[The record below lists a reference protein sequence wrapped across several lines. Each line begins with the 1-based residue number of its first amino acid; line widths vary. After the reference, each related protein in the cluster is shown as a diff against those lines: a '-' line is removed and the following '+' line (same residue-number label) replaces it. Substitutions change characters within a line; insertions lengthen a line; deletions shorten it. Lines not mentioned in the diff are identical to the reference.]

1 MYQHAPPR
9 VSACQRVSAY
19 LARASMCRM
28 CHHAPACVSTHPPHG
43 RHTPVNGT
51 GLECGRHTPI
61 NGTGLEC
68 GRHTPVNGT
77 GLECSFGDS
86 MRGLHTAAG
95 RADSV
100 VRQCTPLRAR
110 QHCYIS
116 SHFHGTVGKF
126 HRAWLWFHYETK
138 KKEVNTKKK
147 FDAYLGSLLF
157 RFWWAVKTNQ
167 KTPKRT

>member
-28 CHHAPACVSTHPPHG
+28 CHHAPACVSTHPPH
-43 RHTPVNGT
+43 
-51 GLECGRHTPI
+51 
-61 NGTGLEC
+61 